1 MIEYFDN
8 ESDCWLWFACGIKT
22 TPIEDGSVMQNYLNQ
37 FQKKLSYNRDD
48 TELISNYFNYKWIV
62 TTW

>member
-37 FQKKLSYNRDD
+37 LKKNYHITEMIQNLFQI
-48 TELISNYFNYKWIV
+48 ISITNES
-62 TTW
+62 